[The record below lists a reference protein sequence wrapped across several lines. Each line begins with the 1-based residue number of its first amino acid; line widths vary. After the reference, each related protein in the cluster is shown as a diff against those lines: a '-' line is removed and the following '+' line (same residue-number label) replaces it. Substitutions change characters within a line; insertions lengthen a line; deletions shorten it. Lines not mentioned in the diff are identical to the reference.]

1 MKIIATILFCIL
13 LSVDCVPQIG
23 IGNQSDVEKEMGE
36 FDVNVIRDILRENKE
51 MKEKMEELSELVHR
65 SINMEK
71 TGHQEEEFCRKSYC
85 DTLNDRM
92 TEQLSYMRRE
102 NADIDI
108 GIATFNGSTRN
119 SQDAPRF
126 IAQSASGGVT
136 YLPTGTII
144 LEEELYDN
152 SNCYD
157 VNTGKFTAPQSGTY
171 YFQFHSGTDAATTM
185 VYAYVNDYSHYYFYD
200 REDSS
205 SDHRQYTFFF
215 TVQLDY
221 GDELYLKNSYS
232 GSLVY
237 ASNIPI
243 TFMGH
248 LIPY

>member
-1 MKIIATILFCIL
+1 MKIIATTLFCIL

-23 IGNQSDVEKEMGE
+23 FRNQSKVEKDMGE

-51 MKEKMEELSELVHR
+51 MKGKIEELSELVHR
-65 SINMEK
+65 NINKEK
-71 TGHQEEEFCRKSYC
+71 AGDHEEEFCRKSHC
-85 DTLNDRM
+85 DTLDDRI
-92 TEQLSYMRRE
+92 TEQLSYMQIE
-102 NADIDI
+102 NADIDN
-108 GIATFNGSTRN
+108 GIATFDGSTKS

-126 IAQSASGGVT
+126 IAQSASGGIT
-136 YLPTGTII
+136 HLPSGTII
-144 LEEELYDN
+144 LEEELFDN

-157 VNTGKFTAPQSGTY
+157 VNTGIFTAPQSGTY
-171 YFQFHSGTDAATTM
+171 YFQFHSGTDAATTQ
-185 VYAYVNDYSHYYFYD
+185 VYAYVNGNSRYYFYD

-205 SDHRQYTFFF
+205 LDHRQYTFFF

-221 GDELYLKNSYS
+221 GDELYLRNSYS